1 MTRRIFHSAP
11 GIQLIQ
17 TFKPGG
23 SSEIILWTGLASQL
37 IACTYCSTETA
48 KLIFDFL
55 VENPDSYLRLPA

>member
-1 MTRRIFHSAP
+1 VTRRTFHFAP

-23 SSEIILWTGLASQL
+23 GSEIVLWTGHASKL
-37 IACTYCSTETA
+37 IACTYSDTKTA

-55 VENPDSYLRLPA
+55 VQNPDSYLQ